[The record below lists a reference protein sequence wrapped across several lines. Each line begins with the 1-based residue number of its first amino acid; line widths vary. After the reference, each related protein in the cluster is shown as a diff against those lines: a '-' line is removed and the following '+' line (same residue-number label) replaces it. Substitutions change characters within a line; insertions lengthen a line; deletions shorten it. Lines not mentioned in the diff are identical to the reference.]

1 MRTTKSCISS
11 VAKNQWFSDI
21 YETVI
26 LKDKSLLFRFFFPIF
41 CLVNSARI
49 RRLKQILLGPE
60 FISCE
65 VVPRRTWQSRDN
77 TTTKKVIF
85 SLLANLGGFLNGILE
100 RFMWSDRSRKCI
112 DVKRALYR
120 VTQQFLKLTQLYLL
134 VVSFGHP
141 VFHFI
146 NSEKPLTY
154 FVVV

>member
-1 MRTTKSCISS
+1 MFRGELDK
-11 VAKNQWFSDI
+11 V
-21 YETVI
+21 ETI
-26 LKDKSLLFRFFFPIF
+26 L
-41 CLVNSARI
+41 V
-49 RRLKQILLGPE
+49 Q
-60 FISCE
+60 
-65 VVPRRTWQSRDN
+65 
-77 TTTKKVIF
+77 KKVIF

-100 RFMWSDRSRKCI
+100 HFMWSDRARKCI